1 MLLHLDCRSGVDGQM
16 ALAAL
21 AHLGVD
27 FAPLTDLLAAAGLAC
42 RIDVSGQTR
51 PAGPGC
57 TAAAVCTAGGRNVIY
72 ISDFVD
78 IFEKIDMPSRM
89 RHRAHAVL
97 TALVG
102 GYAYAQ
108 QIPAGEVKFPAA
120 AALQI
125 LMDVLGVA
133 YGLEVLDVERV
144 TASALPWFSGQAQSP
159 LGPVPLPAPAVA
171 FLLRGKPVFATEAQ
185 EELISPVGAA
195 LVHALADQ
203 FAAGPDGVVTACGTG
218 YGSRP
223 EGACLRAWLV
233 EQKSSGAD
241 HTLGGHEAV
250 IQLESHIDHLSG
262 EDLGMALTALSALPE
277 VLDVLWLPGVGKK
290 NRPAGLLRV
299 LCLPSQQYC
308 VVEAVLRHTH
318 TLGLR
323 AQMLERVVAP
333 RHAAVMEV
341 AGQQLPAKEYVIEGQ
356 TYVRPEADALQNLA
370 RQRGLGVPALRNMRH
385 KK

>member
-1 MLLHLDCRSGVDGQM
+1 MLLHLDCRAGVDGQM
-16 ALAAL
+16 ALAAF

-27 FAPLTDLLAAAGLAC
+27 FAPLTDLLAAAGLTC

-57 TAAAVCTAGGRNVIY
+57 TAAAVCSAGGQNIHHL
-72 ISDFVD
+72 SDFAD
-78 IFEKIDMPSRM
+78 IFERIDMPSRM
-89 RHRAHAVL
+89 RQRALAVL
-97 TALVG
+97 TALAG

-108 QIPAGEVKFPAA
+108 QIPAGEVQFFAA
-120 AALQI
+120 AAPLV

-133 YGLEVLDVERV
+133 YGLEMLGVERV
-144 TASALPWFSGQAQSP
+144 TASALPWFSGQVQSP

-171 FLLRGKPVFATEAQ
+171 FLLRGKPVFATEARD
-185 EELISPVGAA
+185 ELITPVGAA

-203 FAAGPDGVVTACGTG
+203 FVAGPDGVVRACGTG

-223 EGACLRAWLV
+223 QGAGLRVWLV
-233 EQKSSGAD
+233 EHTSSGAD

-262 EDLGMALTALSALPE
+262 EDLGMALTALCALPE

-299 LCLPSQQYC
+299 LCLPSQQHC
-308 VVEAVLRHTH
+308 VVNAVLRHTH

-323 AQMLERVVAP
+323 VQMLERVVAP
-333 RHAAVMEV
+333 RHAADVEV

-370 RQRGLGVPALRNMRH
+370 RQRGLGVPALRNTRR
-385 KK
+385 KS